1 MERKESVVGS
11 LFLMKGNTMD
21 EYSITKALIR
31 IEDELIRSMI
41 RNFDRHRE
49 DETKEGMNWT
59 MWQAEQMKALE
70 DYKRRNLK
78 QYNGL
83 FGHINSEIS
92 KMIRIARASGNA
104 DQEESILKAIQKGYK
119 AIKEYRKAG
128 KGPGASMSGEFFKIN
143 DRKLNALI
151 KATVSDMEKAEHAV
165 LRRANDQYRKIIF
178 DAQVYANTGAGT
190 YEKAVDMATRD
201 FLKAGIQCVQY
212 KNGSM
217 HKLSEYASMAIKT
230 ANKRAYL
237 IGEGEKREEWGIHT
251 VIVNKRGNACPLCMP
266 FCGKI
271 LIDDVYGNGS
281 KKDGDY
287 PLLSTAMAA
296 GYLHPNCKDIHTTY
310 FPGIST
316 PPVKP
321 TKEDVEK
328 AKEDYVNEQKQNYCK
343 NMAEKCTRVSEN
355 SLDEENKRVY
365 EARAKQWQEKEKRY
379 QKDIGEANLD
389 IDEEAALIRYIS
401 PDAYALNDKL
411 RRGID
416 LTEFEKEWIMNLDK
430 ALDKMPEYEGNLN
443 RSLTFLNNE
452 DAKKFFDDF
461 VEGKEK
467 IFNEYLSATKE
478 GVYNPVGQVQI
489 YIQNSKKGKD
499 LAGFNDMEKEVL
511 YNKNSIFKV
520 ISKKKVDGRY
530 YILLEEV

>member
-1 MERKESVVGS
+1 M
-11 LFLMKGNTMD
+11 N

-41 RNFDRHRE
+41 RNFDRHRA

-59 MWQAEQMKALE
+59 MWQAEQLKALE

-119 AIKEYRKAG
+119 ITKEYWKAG
-128 KGPGASMSGEFFKIN
+128 KGKDASISGEFFKIN

-178 DAQVYANTGAGT
+178 NAQVYANTGAGT

-287 PLLSTAMAA
+287 PLLSAAMAA
-296 GYLHPNCKDIHTTY
+296 GLYHPRCRDIHTTY

-316 PPVKP
+316 PPEKP
-321 TKEDVEK
+321 NKEDMEK
-328 AKEDYVNEQKQNYCK
+328 AKEDYINEQKQNYCK

-365 EARAKQWQEKEKRY
+365 KERAKQWEEKEKLY
-379 QKDIGEANLD
+379 QKDAGEVNLD
-389 IDEEAALIRYIS
+389 IEEEAALIRYIS
-401 PDAYALNDKL
+401 PDAYTLNDKL

-430 ALDKMPEYEGNLN
+430 ALDKMPEYEGIVY
-443 RSLTFLNNE
+443 RSVADYGIE
-452 DAKKFFDDF
+452 D
-461 VEGKEK
+461 VEEFIKSHVVGREKSFPSYISSSLSVYDESFPIQYVIKSKNGRNISQYNTKEK
-467 IFNEYLSATKE
+467 EILFKHNSVFLITK
-478 GVYNPVGQVQI
+478 I
-489 YIQNSKKGKD
+489 KGHTIW
-499 LAGFNDMEKEVL
+499 MEE
-511 YNKNSIFKV
+511 I
-520 ISKKKVDGRY
+520 
-530 YILLEEV
+530 

>member
-1 MERKESVVGS
+1 M
-11 LFLMKGNTMD
+11 N

-49 DETKEGMNWT
+49 DETKEGMNWA
-59 MWQAEQMKALE
+59 MWQAEQLKALE
-70 DYKRRNLK
+70 EYKRRNIK
-78 QYNGL
+78 QYSGL

-119 AIKEYRKAG
+119 VAKKYRKAG
-128 KGPGASMSGEFFKIN
+128 KGQSASISGEFFKIN

-151 KATVSDMEKAEHAV
+151 KATVDDMEKAEHAV

-271 LIDDVYGNGS
+271 LIDDVYGSGS

-287 PLLSTAMAA
+287 PLLSAAMAA
-296 GYLHPNCKDIHTTY
+296 GLYHPNCRDIHTTY

-316 PPVKP
+316 PPEKP
-321 TKEDVEK
+321 TKEDAKK
-328 AKEDYVNEQKQNYCK
+328 AKEDYINEQKQSYCK
-343 NMAEKCTRVSEN
+343 NMAEKCTRVYEN
-355 SLDEENKRVY
+355 SLDEENKRIY
-365 EARAKQWQEKEKRY
+365 EARAKQWEEKEKLY
-379 QKDIGEANLD
+379 QKDTGEANLD
-389 IDEEAALIRYIS
+389 IEEEAALIKYIS

-430 ALDKMPEYEGNLN
+430 ALDKMPEYEGTVY
-443 RSLTFLNNE
+443 RSVSNYGI
-452 DAKKFFDDF
+452 DD
-461 VEGKEK
+461 VEAFIKSHVVGKRK
-467 IFNEYLSATKE
+467 IFPSYISSSL
-478 GVYNPVGQVQI
+478 GVYDESFP
-489 YIQNSKKGKD
+489 IQYVIKSKHGKDVTGHNQSEKEILFKRNSKFLITKVQG
-499 LAGFNDMEKEVL
+499 NTIWMEE
-511 YNKNSIFKV
+511 I
-520 ISKKKVDGRY
+520 
-530 YILLEEV
+530 